1 MIITREDNRITY
13 WSMLVRLWIYTL
25 FTNNNQIKLSAS
37 NNYQINFE
45 KTSEINRPALSR
57 SGIFIKQKIILE
69 FIRFLY
75 CTIQLWQ
82 EKLNMI
88 SLIADL

>member
-1 MIITREDNRITY
+1 
-13 WSMLVRLWIYTL
+13 MLVRLWIYTL

-37 NNYQINFE
+37 NNYQINLE

-57 SGIFIKQKIILE
+57 SGIFIKQENYIRINKI
-69 FIRFLY
+69 F
-75 CTIQLWQ
+75 TIQLWQ

>member
-25 FTNNNQIKLSAS
+25 FTNNNQIKLSAY
-37 NNYQINFE
+37 NNYQINLE

-57 SGIFIKQKIILE
+57 SGIFIKQENYIRINKI
-69 FIRFLY
+69 F
-75 CTIQLWQ
+75 TIQLWQ

>member
-37 NNYQINFE
+37 NNYQINLE

-57 SGIFIKQKIILE
+57 SGIFIKQENYIRINKI
-69 FIRFLY
+69 F
-75 CTIQLWQ
+75 TIQLWQ